1 MVDRIASFTQ
11 TSGILANNLRL
22 QSNYAKT
29 QVQVSSGVTSTRYE
43 GIAGGTS
50 RLLNLESDYDRISQQ
65 TENIQLAADR
75 TDIMYDALGSI
86 LGQTQQF
93 VADLSAT
100 ISGFGSQGT
109 DLANIAQTKMDQV
122 AGNLNTQVAN
132 RYLFAG
138 AATQT
143 IPVDLSDPAFGGQ
156 LFVLP
161 GPSVADFDYYQGDSY
176 VQRVEASDGF
186 FVNYGVQ
193 ANGPSFEK
201 IIRGY
206 DLILTNPTDQ
216 DTLTEAYRIMQEGID
231 EVAVMRAAI
240 SQDAQTLET
249 QKSANSE
256 DLLLIENQ
264 IADIR
269 EVDLAEA
276 STRLKQ
282 LETQLEASYSV
293 TATMLKLNLADYVR

>member
-1 MVDRIASFTQ
+1 
-11 TSGILANNLRL
+11 
-22 QSNYAKT
+22 
-29 QVQVSSGVTSTRYE
+29 
-43 GIAGGTS
+43 
-50 RLLNLESDYDRISQQ
+50 
-65 TENIQLAADR
+65 
-75 TDIMYDALGSI
+75 
-86 LGQTQQF
+86 
-93 VADLSAT
+93 LSAT
-100 ISGFGSQGT
+100 VSGLGSQGVA
-109 DLANIAQTKMDQV
+109 LANIAQTKLNQV
-122 AGNLNTQVAN
+122 AGNLNTQIAD
-132 RYLFAG
+132 RYLFSG
-138 AATQT
+138 ATTQT
-143 IPVDLSDPAFGGQ
+143 APVDLNDPAFGGQ

-161 GPSVADFDYYQGDSY
+161 GPSVADFDYYQGDNY

-193 ANGPSFEK
+193 ADDPGFEK

-216 DTLTEAYRIMQEGID
+216 DTLEEAYRIMQEGVD
-231 EVAVMRAAI
+231 DVAVVQAAI
-240 SQDAQTLET
+240 SQDAQTLQN
-249 QKSANSE
+249 QKEANLE

-293 TATMLKLNLADYVR
+293 TATMLKLNLADYIR